1 MHLTIILLYACTYM
15 PKRMSYLFVQ
25 CNGQPIKW
33 QFIQE
38 VYEQNL
44 GSSSNVG
51 ISMVQKLTLEHLNL
65 TSFSKM
71 RVDLVSQVCKY
82 VNL

>member
-1 MHLTIILLYACTYM
+1 MY
-15 PKRMSYLFVQ
+15 YLFVQ
-25 CNGQPIKW
+25 CNDQPIKW
-33 QFIQE
+33 QFIRE

-51 ISMVQKLTLEHLNL
+51 VSMVQKLTLEHLNL

-71 RVDLVSQVCKY
+71 RVDLAAQV
-82 VNL
+82 NM